1 MGQGHPDGVQ
11 FNTAGLN
18 MVPKPS
24 SLKQSERL
32 EDSEQREPRLFLKVT
47 HFILRAEAPIPDFE
61 RQIDHFYCFCSPTSF
76 LLLLLLHL
84 VSDLKSLPRAMSRS
98 TSYALP

>member
-1 MGQGHPDGVQ
+1 MVRMWGSLWEGTGKEEAMGQGHPDGVQ

-61 RQIDHFYCFCSPTSF
+61 RQIMTLAIHEALVMCSDPW
-76 LLLLLLHL
+76 
-84 VSDLKSLPRAMSRS
+84 
-98 TSYALP
+98 